1 MKKQSHVFVLALLT
15 FGFFFSGT
23 LIGFSQDK
31 TNDQQP
37 SKTPPK
43 LLKFN
48 ETQRV
53 SLQSSNQLLK
63 NVFDS
68 SEKTSFTTIKQEQ
81 DKLGYNHQKN
91 QQYYNNVKVEFGTLT
106 LHSKNGMVESIS
118 SEFYKIEDLNTS
130 PNISNTQ
137 AFNRAISHTG
147 ASAYLWEDE
156 AASNELGYSKP
167 EGELVII
174 PLITEEA
181 TTMKLAYKFDI
192 YTISPMGGGDLYID
206 AQNGQA
212 LFFNNKV
219 RHLDNFGHDGRAF
232 SSNEESTP
240 SSEIIVEEFE
250 AIASGTAATRYSG
263 SRTIET
269 SLSGGNYILSDAGRK
284 VYTRNANNLAPV
296 GNSLPY
302 ITSYSQFSDSDN
314 NWTAAEYDN
323 SNKDNAALDAH
334 WGAMMTYDYWSTV
347 HGRDSYDA
355 NGAQLRS
362 YVHVDNDYDNAF
374 WFLNV
379 MSYGDGSSNGNEGNG
394 YFDALTSIDV
404 AAHEIGHAV
413 TEYTANLAYQRE
425 SGGLNEGYS
434 DIWGAAVE
442 HFAKGNGNDGSP
454 DASIW
459 LIGDEIDRRSGSA
472 ALRSMSNP
480 TSLGQPDTYGGTYW
494 SNPNCGTPTQSNDYC
509 GVHTNSG
516 VLNYWFYL
524 SVAGGNGTNDIGNAF
539 SVSGIGMTKAANIS
553 YRAINTY
560 LSANSTYADARTA
573 MIQSAQ
579 DLYGADGAEEQ
590 GVTNAWHAVGVGD
603 AYGGGNP
610 PTDCLSGDISL
621 SITFDNYP
629 EETAWTLKNSSG
641 TTVASASYSTSNPDG
656 STVNETFTGLAV
668 DDYTFTITDAYG
680 DGICCSYGSG
690 SYSLSSSA
698 GSFQTGGSF
707 GSSEATPFCIESGSG
722 GDTEA
727 PTAPTSL
734 SASNITQTTAD
745 LSWNASSDNVAV
757 TGYDIYQG
765 STNIGTVTGT
775 SVQITGLTAATSYSF
790 NVKAK
795 DAAGNESSSSNTVNF
810 TTPSG
815 ADTEAPTAPT
825 SLAASN
831 VTQTTAD
838 LSWSASSDNV
848 GVTGYDVYQGST
860 NLGTVTGTSAN
871 ITGLTAAT
879 SYSFSVRAKDAAGNV
894 SSSSNTVNITT
905 LSGADTES
913 PTVPTS
919 LVASN
924 VSQTTVDLSWNASS
938 DNVGVTGYDVY
949 QGASNIMSVTGTSA
963 SVTGL
968 TAATA
973 YTFSVI
979 AKDAA
984 GNTSS
989 SSNTVNITTQ
999 SAGGGSTVLN
1009 EGYFESG
1016 WDGWVDGGS
1025 DSYRYS
1031 GSRSYEGN
1039 RSIRLRDNTN
1049 SSVMT
1054 LSNINVSSYS
1064 TIDVEFY
1071 FYSYSMENGED
1082 FWVQYHDGLSWNTV
1096 ATYARGTSFENN
1108 NFYSATVTI
1117 SNASYSFPTNAKFR
1131 FRNDASGNNDHIYID
1146 QVTITGNS
1154 GSSNL
1159 TNSITSLGE
1168 MNNILGNGGDEIDFE
1183 SDFLLYPNPAKST
1196 VSIQLS
1202 TESTYVTYRIV
1213 NMIGQ
1218 EVLSGELGKGTINV
1232 EKLETGVY
1240 FMEVNDGEELMIQ
1253 RFIKE

>member
-1 MKKQSHVFVLALLT
+1 MKKHSHLLILTLLT
-15 FGFFFSGT
+15 LGFFFTGT
-23 LIGFSQDK
+23 LKGISQDQK
-31 TNDQQP
+31 INQKPT
-37 SKTPPK
+37 KIPPK

-48 ETQRV
+48 ESQRV
-53 SLQSSNQLLK
+53 SFQNSNQLLK

-68 SEKTSFTTIKQEQ
+68 SENTTFINIKQQQ
-81 DKLGYNHQKN
+81 DKLGYTHQKN
-91 QQYYNNVKVEFGTLT
+91 QQYYKNIKVEFGTLT
-106 LHSKNGMVESIS
+106 IHSKSGVIESIS

-130 PNISNTQ
+130 PNITNNQ

-167 EGELVII
+167 EGELVIL
-174 PLITEEA
+174 PLFEGET

-192 YTISPMGGGDLYID
+192 YTIVPMGGGDLYID

-219 RHLDNFGHDGRAF
+219 KHLDNFGHDGSAF
-232 SSNEESTP
+232 HKNEEVPATKV
-240 SSEIIVEEFE
+240 IVEEFE
-250 AIASGTAATRYSG
+250 AVASGTAATRYSG

-284 VYTRNANNLAPV
+284 VYTRNANNLAPQ
-296 GNSLPY
+296 GSSLPY
-302 ITSYSQFSDSDN
+302 ITNYSQFTDANN
-314 NWTAAEYDN
+314 NWTAAEFDN

-334 WGAMMTYDYWSTV
+334 WGAMMTYDYWSSV
-347 HGRDSYDA
+347 HGRDSYDG

-362 YVHVDNDYDNAF
+362 YVHVDNNYDNAF

-394 YFDALTSIDV
+394 YFDALTSLDV

-413 TEYTANLAYQRE
+413 TEFTANLAYQRE

-442 HFAKGNGNDGSP
+442 HFAKGNGNDANP

-480 TSLGQPDTYGGTYW
+480 TLLGQPDTYGGANW
-494 SNPNCGTPTQSNDYC
+494 QNPNCGTPTQSNDYC

-524 SVAGGNGTNDIGNAF
+524 SVAGGSGTNDIGNAF
-539 SVSGIGMTKAANIS
+539 SVSGIGMTKAAKIS

-560 LSANSTYADARTA
+560 LSANSTYADARAA

-610 PTDCLSGDISL
+610 TTCYSGDISL

-641 TTVASASYSTSNPDG
+641 TTVASASYSTANPDG

-668 DDYTFTITDAYG
+668 DDYIFNITDVYG

-690 SYSLSSSA
+690 SYTLSSSA
-698 GSFQTGGSF
+698 GSFKTGGDF
-707 GSSEATPFCIESGSG
+707 GSSEATPFCIESGTG

-727 PTAPTSL
+727 PTTPTSL
-734 SASNITQTTAD
+734 AASNVTETTAD

-775 SVQITGLTAATSYSF
+775 SAQITGLTAATSYSF
-790 NVKAK
+790 NIRAKDATGNESSSSNTVNVTTSSGADTQAPTAPTTLATSNITQTTVDLSWNASSDNFGVTGYDVYQGSTNIGTVTGTSAQITGLTAATSYSFNIRAK

-810 TTPSG
+810 TTSSE
-815 ADTEAPTAPT
+815 ADTQAPTAPT
-825 SLAASN
+825 SLTASN
-831 VTQTTAD
+831 ITQT
-838 LSWSASSDNV
+838 
-848 GVTGYDVYQGST
+848 
-860 NLGTVTGTSAN
+860 
-871 ITGLTAAT
+871 
-879 SYSFSVRAKDAAGNV
+879 
-894 SSSSNTVNITT
+894 
-905 LSGADTES
+905 
-913 PTVPTS
+913 S
-919 LVASN
+919 L
-924 VSQTTVDLSWNASS
+924 DLSWNASS
-938 DNVGVTGYDVY
+938 DNIGITGYDVY
-949 QGASNIMSVTGTSA
+949 LGASNIMSVTGTSA
-963 SVTGL
+963 SVSGL
-968 TAATA
+968 TAATT
-973 YTFSVI
+973 YTFSI
-979 AKDAA
+979 RAKDDA

-989 SSNTVNITTQ
+989 SSNTVSVTTD
-999 SAGGGSTVLN
+999 SNDGGDSTVLN

-1031 GSRSYEGN
+1031 GSRSYEGSK
-1039 RSIRLRDNTN
+1039 SIRLRDNTN

-1054 LSNINVSSYS
+1054 LSDINVSSYNN
-1064 TIDVEFY
+1064 IDIEFY
-1071 FYSYSMENGED
+1071 FYARSMENGED
-1082 FWVQYHDGLSWNTV
+1082 FWVQYHDGSSWNTI
-1096 ATYARGTSFENN
+1096 ATYARGTNFNN
-1108 NFYSATVTI
+1108 NTFYNATVNI
-1117 SNASYSFPTNAKFR
+1117 SDVIYNFPPNAKFR
-1131 FRNDASGNNDHIYID
+1131 FRCDASGNNDHIYID

-1154 GSSNL
+1154 SSSSLIN
-1159 TNSITSLGE
+1159 NITSLGE
-1168 MNNILGNGGDEIDFE
+1168 INNILGDGENEIDFE
-1183 SDFLLYPNPAKST
+1183 SDFLLYPNPAKSNI
-1196 VSIQLS
+1196 SIKLS
-1202 TESTYVTYRIV
+1202 TESVYVTYRVV

-1218 EVLSGELGKGTINV
+1218 EVFSGILSKGPINV
-1232 EKLETGVY
+1232 QNLETGIY
-1240 FMEVNDGEELMIQ
+1240 FMEVNDGEEVMIQ

>member
-1 MKKQSHVFVLALLT
+1 MQKKSQLIVLILLT
-15 FGFFFSGT
+15 FGFFFTGT
-23 LIGFSQDK
+23 FKGVSQDK

-37 SKTPPK
+37 TKTPPK

-48 ETQRV
+48 ESQRV
-53 SLQSSNQLLK
+53 SLQNSNQLLK

-68 SEKTSFTTIKQEQ
+68 SEKTTFTSVKQEQ
-81 DKLGYNHQKN
+81 DKLGYTHQKN
-91 QQYYNNVKVEFGTLT
+91 QQYYNDVKVEFGTLT
-106 LHSKNGMVESIS
+106 IHSKSGMVESIS
-118 SEFYKIEDLNTS
+118 SEFYKIEELNTS
-130 PNISNTQ
+130 PNISTTQ
-137 AFNRAISHTG
+137 AFNRALSHTG

-167 EGELVII
+167 EGELVIL
-174 PLITEEA
+174 PLFEGET

-232 SSNEESTP
+232 HNENEIPTSK
-240 SSEIIVEEFE
+240 IIVEEFE

-269 SLSGGNYILSDAGRK
+269 TLSGGNYILSDAGRK

-302 ITSYSQFSDSDN
+302 ITSYSQFTDADN

-323 SNKDNAALDAH
+323 NNKDNAALDAH
-334 WGAMMTYDYWSTV
+334 WGAMETYDYWSSV
-347 HGRDSYDA
+347 HGRDSYDG

-362 YVHVDNDYDNAF
+362 YVHVDNNYDNAF

-442 HFAKGNGNDGSP
+442 HFAKGNGNDASP

-494 SNPNCGTPTQSNDYC
+494 QNPNCGTPTQSNDYC

-539 SVSGIGMTKAANIS
+539 SVSGIGMTKASKIS
-553 YRAINTY
+553 YRAINNY
-560 LSANSTYADARTA
+560 LSANSTYADARSA

-603 AYGGGNP
+603 AYGGGT
-610 PTDCLSGDISL
+610 PTTCYTGDISL

-641 TTVASASYSTSNPDG
+641 TTVASASYSTSNADG
-656 STVNETFTGLAV
+656 STVNETFTGLAI
-668 DDYTFTITDAYG
+668 DDYTFTITDTYG
-680 DGICCSYGSG
+680 DGICCSYGNG
-690 SYSLSSSA
+690 SYTLSSST
-698 GSFQTGGSF
+698 GDFKTGGDF
-707 GSSEATPFCIESGSG
+707 GSSEATPFCIEAGSG

-734 SASNITQTTAD
+734 SASNITETTAD
-745 LSWNASSDNVAV
+745 LSWN
-757 TGYDIYQG
+757 
-765 STNIGTVTGT
+765 
-775 SVQITGLTAATSYSF
+775 
-790 NVKAK
+790 
-795 DAAGNESSSSNTVNF
+795 
-810 TTPSG
+810 
-815 ADTEAPTAPT
+815 
-825 SLAASN
+825 
-831 VTQTTAD
+831 
-838 LSWSASSDNV
+838 ASSDNV

-879 SYSFSVRAKDAAGNV
+879 SYTFSVKAKDAAGNE
-894 SSSSNTVNITT
+894 SAASNAVNFTT
-905 LSGADTES
+905 ASGADTQA
-913 PTVPTS
+913 PTAPTS
-919 LVASN
+919 LSASN
-924 VSQTTVDLSWNASS
+924 VTQTTADLSWNASS

-949 QGASNIMSVTGTSA
+949 QGSTNIGTVTGTSANITGLTASTSYTFSVKAKDAAGNESASSNTVNVTTLSGADTQAPTAPTSLSASNVTQTTVDLSWSASSDNVGVTGYDVYQGATNIMSVTGTSA
-963 SVTGL
+963 SITGL
-968 TAATA
+968 TASTSYA
-973 YTFSVI
+973 FSVI

-989 SSNTVNITTQ
+989 SSNTVNVTTN

-1009 EGYFESG
+1009 ESYFESG

-1025 DSYRYS
+1025 DSYRYN

-1054 LSNINVSSYS
+1054 LSNINVSSFNS
-1064 TIDVEFY
+1064 IDIEFY
-1071 FYSYSMENGED
+1071 FYPYSMENGED
-1082 FWVQYHDGLSWNTV
+1082 FWVQYHDGSSWNTV

-1108 NFYSATVTI
+1108 NYYTATVTI
-1117 SNASYSFPTNAKFR
+1117 DAGTYNFPSNAQFR
-1131 FRNDASGNNDHIYID
+1131 FRNDASGNQDHIYID

-1159 TNSITSLGE
+1159 TNSIASLGTIP
-1168 MNNILGNGGDEIDFE
+1168 NGLLGDDDFEFE
-1183 SDFLLYPNPAKST
+1183 SDFLLYPNPVKDNLSVKLAGE
-1196 VSIQLS
+1196 IQNG
-1202 TESTYVTYRIV
+1202 TFRIV
-1213 NMIGQ
+1213 NMLGQ
-1218 EVLSGELGKGTINV
+1218 EVMSGELNKGTVNV
-1232 EKLETGVY
+1232 ENLKTGVY
-1240 FMEVNDGEELMIQ
+1240 FMEVNDGEEVMIQ